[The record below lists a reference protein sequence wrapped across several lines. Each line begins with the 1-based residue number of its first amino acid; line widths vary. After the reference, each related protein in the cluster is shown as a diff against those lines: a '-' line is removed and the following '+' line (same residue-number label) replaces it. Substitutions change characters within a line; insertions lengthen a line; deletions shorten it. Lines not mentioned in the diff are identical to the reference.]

1 MWCEAF
7 RVARGEA
14 AAHEGSEE
22 EVSDQP
28 IKHGLNEL
36 VALCI
41 EYEVRKPGM
50 AAAIAKII
58 DDCTD
63 NRDVQIALL
72 TRDLAAA
79 NATVEERPIV
89 GTTGDGVSVRVGQPI
104 YRATP
109 THIETGYAQ
118 ADGSVGGPKMWA
130 CSVGMYYSTR
140 TTAESACEG
149 KENT

>member
-1 MWCEAF
+1 MKLEYLRDDCNSTAHIVKMYPNERDWDKLHDWLRRTAERITLLEQEAT
-7 RVARGEA
+7 RDLA
-14 AAHEGSEE
+14 AAREE
-22 EVSDQP
+22 
-28 IKHGLNEL
+28 
-36 VALCI
+36 
-41 EYEVRKPGM
+41 
-50 AAAIAKII
+50 
-58 DDCTD
+58 
-63 NRDVQIALL
+63 
-72 TRDLAAA
+72 LAAA

-140 TTAESACEG
+140 TAAEAAREG
-149 KENT
+149 KP